1 MLIANGHEKTVNIC
15 CCAQYT
21 GYGGFHTGTSN
32 GGWNIDKIL
41 KAMFFILHDSPASR
55 EVYPLRWVCGT

>member
-1 MLIANGHEKTVNIC
+1 MDMKKLNIC

-41 KAMFFILHDSPASR
+41 KVMFFILHDSLASR
-55 EVYPLRWVCGT
+55 EVYPLR